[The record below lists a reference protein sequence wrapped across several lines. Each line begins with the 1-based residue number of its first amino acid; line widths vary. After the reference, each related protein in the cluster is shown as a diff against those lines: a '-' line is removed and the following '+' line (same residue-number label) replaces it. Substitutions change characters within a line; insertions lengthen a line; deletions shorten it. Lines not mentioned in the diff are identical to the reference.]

1 MVRDKTRA
9 RDQSQRRSSH
19 RRRSR
24 HCRRRTRRC
33 LRVRTLLP
41 QLLPVLQQPRA
52 LAASLSRWGPR
63 HSLRSS
69 ARAVSSAWTMLFAPA
84 AWLQLRRPLRLRLQR
99 PTRTTSRLDSVE
111 CGCIAFLRCRQ
122 AYRLCLLKLVM
133 ARSANV
139 KTYRERHGLAVRRR
153 PQSVLQPTYPRG
165 GAPSKRA
172 SNRTGSG
179 ARRSNVKMP
188 SRNGVSELANSGR
201 AALLC
206 GHRTPRCKP
215 AHIYQ
220 RAARFDIYAV
230 CASSARPS
238 PRACAPEGRRREVRL
253 HTE

>member
-1 MVRDKTRA
+1 MH
-9 RDQSQRRSSH
+9 RSS
-19 RRRSR
+19 SR
-24 HCRRRTRRC
+24 HIRRWMRRC
-33 LRVRTLLP
+33 RCACRLLP
-41 QLLPVLQQPRA
+41 RLLPVLQQPRT
-52 LAASLSRWGPR
+52 LAASLSRWVPR

-69 ARAVSSAWTMLFAPA
+69 AQAVSSAWTMLFAPA
-84 AWLQLRRPLRLRLQR
+84 AWLQLRRPLLLWLQCL
-99 PTRTTSRLDSVE
+99 TRTRLPSDSVE
-111 CGCIAFLRCRQ
+111 SGCIAFVRCRQ
-122 AYRLCLLKLVM
+122 ASRLCLLQL
-133 ARSANV
+133 AAAQSANA
-139 KTYRERHGLAVRRR
+139 KTYRERHDLAVRRR

-230 CASSARPS
+230 CASSAG
-238 PRACAPEGRRREVRL
+238 PRLERARRRVGEGR
-253 HTE
+253 